1 MKAVICG
8 ELFDGTALTLK
19 SDWTVLI
26 DKEEIIS
33 SHPTSDC
40 EIPLDAE
47 VIDARAYTV
56 IPGLIDCHDH
66 IASFGY
72 EIAGR

>member
-8 ELFDGTALTLK
+8 ELFDGTGLTLK
-19 SDWTVLI
+19 SDWTLFI

-33 SHPTSDC
+33 SHPTSDR

-47 VIDARAYTV
+47 VIDAREFTV

-66 IASFGY
+66 IASIGY
-72 EIAGR
+72 EIAG